1 MKHYTTEQLEKA
13 LKCPNCGVGAK
24 RSVYGGL
31 DIVFVECIGV
41 KQTTTLVACSSGYGE
56 MVVPIRPPIVK
67 VEPCG
72 WSQGT
77 DNIQGIP
84 GGYVSDVARY
94 ESTTLTQES
103 STTYEPTKNHLG
115 KPRGSGV
122 FLIDYLAEV
131 TIEEAIA

>member
-13 LKCPNCGVGAK
+13 LKCPNCGVGATSK
-24 RSVYGGL
+24 VYGGL
-31 DIVFVECIGV
+31 DIVFAECIGV
-41 KQTTTLVACSSGYGE
+41 KQTYRY
-56 MVVPIRPPIVK
+56 VPCAYMGQQEVSIRPPIVK

-77 DNIQGIP
+77 DNIPRIP
-84 GGYVSDVARY
+84 GGYVSDPARY
-94 ESTTLTQES
+94 ESITLTEEAS
-103 STTYEPTKNHLG
+103 ITYEPTKNHLG

>member
-1 MKHYTTEQLEKA
+1 
-13 LKCPNCGVGAK
+13 
-24 RSVYGGL
+24 
-31 DIVFVECIGV
+31 
-41 KQTTTLVACSSGYGE
+41 

-67 VEPCG
+67 VESCG

-77 DNIQGIP
+77 DDIQRIP